1 MATGGFH
8 TTVATVPEIHAT
20 RGKEG
25 TFHVEVRD
33 GAITTSHTV
42 TVPPD
47 LPEALGWAQGR
58 ETMLVRHSFEF
69 LLEREPATSIL
80 RRFSLDVIG
89 DYFPDYTEEMARRA
103 DGTH

>member
-1 MATGGFH
+1 
-8 TTVATVPEIHAT
+8 VPEITAT
-20 RGKEG
+20 PTTGG

-47 LPEALGWAQGR
+47 LVETLGWGPGH
-58 ETMLVRHSFEF
+58 ETLLVRRSFEF

-80 RRFSLDVIG
+80 RRFSLAVIG
-89 DYFPDYTEEMARRA
+89 DYFPDYATEMASRA
-103 DGTH
+103 DSAS

>member
-1 MATGGFH
+1 
-8 TTVATVPEIHAT
+8 VRQIQAT
-20 RGKEG
+20 RGPDG
-25 TFHVEVRD
+25 TFHVEVHD

-47 LPEALGWAQGR
+47 LTEALGFAPGD
-58 ETMLVRHSFEF
+58 ETVLVRKSFEF

-89 DYFPDYTEEMARRA
+89 DYFPEYRTEMARRA
-103 DGTH
+103 SAG